1 MNPTMLN
8 LLANAAPHVARYAGA
23 QELSPVARSYGGSGA
38 GDAGS
43 LTFGQAAKFSGIS
56 TSVVL
61 ATTLAGYAFDK
72 QITEALKLPGGWGP
86 VVGAS
91 LGLASTNA
99 VAGLAQGIPASAG
112 YLAGSVGA
120 LVPTAIAAYALGKTT
135 SDKTTVTVLTALA
148 GLTAVV
154 GIARGLTR

>member
-1 MNPTMLN
+1 MNPTLIN
-8 LLANAAPHVARYAGA
+8 LLANAAPHVARYAGVR
-23 QELSPVARSYGGSGA
+23 ELSAVARSYGEPSQ
-38 GDAGS
+38 DAGT
-43 LTFGQAAKFSGIS
+43 LTFSQAAKFSGIS
-56 TSVVL
+56 TSIVL

-72 QITEALKLPGGWGP
+72 QITETLKLPGGWGP
-86 VVGAS
+86 VVGAA

-99 VAGLAQGIPASAG
+99 VAGLAQGVPASAG

-135 SDKTTVTVLTALA
+135 SDKTTVTVLTSLA

>member
-1 MNPTMLN
+1 
-8 LLANAAPHVARYAGA
+8 
-23 QELSPVARSYGGSGA
+23 
-38 GDAGS
+38 
-43 LTFGQAAKFSGIS
+43 
-56 TSVVL
+56 
-61 ATTLAGYAFDK
+61 
-72 QITEALKLPGGWGP
+72 

-135 SDKTTVTVLTALA
+135 SDKTTVTVLTSLA